1 MSKLRKFKYTFEFST
16 DRKLTYAEKMQ
27 ISSDGLHA
35 LHGIVRDVVGDSAAH
50 NMDFGWGP
58 DGDPWEP
65 KKKKPMD
72 KLEPEDRKIVLAY
85 AENNM
90 RVAAVAQKLYMHR
103 NTVEYHLNKVKT
115 VTGLDPRKFTELLK
129 LLDI

>member
-85 AENNM
+85 DKKGNP
-90 RVAAVAQKLYMHR
+90 
-103 NTVEYHLNKVKT
+103 VKT
-115 VTGLDPRKFTELLK
+115 GLPRRSAYNTCTPSQ
-129 LLDI
+129 